1 MIAMGTI
8 RAFLLSRRGAVAIE
22 FAAIAL
28 PLMLLLGGSVEVSRY
43 VWTRLALQD
52 AASTGARCVGLRLA
66 PCFVAENI
74 DTGGTVSFVRE
85 QAAAWA
91 IDIAEASVTPEALA
105 ACQGVADF
113 AKIAIRH
120 RFTDVLGIMP
130 EAWIGVE
137 ACFPVMPSE

>member
-1 MIAMGTI
+1 MNRLGAI
-8 RAFLLSRRGAVAIE
+8 RAFLRNRRGAVAIE

-28 PLMLLLGGSVEVSRY
+28 PLMLLLGGSIEISRY

-66 PCFVAENI
+66 PCFVAENM
-74 DTGGTVSFVRE
+74 DTGGTVSFVQE

-91 IDIAEASVTPEALA
+91 IDIPNESVTPEAVT
-105 ACQGVADF
+105 ACHGVADF

-120 RFTDVLGIMP
+120 RFNDVLAILP
-130 EAWIGVE
+130 EIWIDVD